1 MWLEPRQ
8 RELQEWIRKPSD
20 CVCGEETEEEA
31 AKYMGEIL
39 HVHGM
44 PLDISGRDG
53 VGYESVL
60 MQANLCVIWPF
71 SRHPASNGAGAS
83 HLLELSHTRRE
94 PGHSNTQSNCTAGD
108 GKGYLLPRAV
118 R

>member
-1 MWLEPRQ
+1 MLRSAALGLVWREEYEMSETYVQVEYGTHVGCMCAIQLCIFDDGRVERWSLAIDVMWLEPRQ
-8 RELQEWIRKPSD
+8 REHQEWIPKPSD

-53 VGYESVL
+53 VGYES
-60 MQANLCVIWPF
+60 
-71 SRHPASNGAGAS
+71 
-83 HLLELSHTRRE
+83 
-94 PGHSNTQSNCTAGD
+94 
-108 GKGYLLPRAV
+108 
-118 R
+118 